1 MIRPICPKIYS
12 YSYPK
17 VAFKAHPDFDEL
29 SKDYEIKASSYFRR
43 GFFYGSPSD
52 KYQDIV
58 NVFQDVFA
66 NDTKA
71 KTMLIGGIGDS
82 QEPFSYLATIKQ
94 IIKDRKLKD
103 ALDLRIVDLQS
114 KPKTKDLFENS
125 FFDHSWEPAYARS
138 SFVIDKD
145 NYERFD
151 TCYYRVNDEI
161 FNFLK
166 MTYNDSYKSHWD
178 TRIQEDIKNYPTES
192 FDIISMNNTLPYI
205 RDQEK
210 IDETLRHI
218 YRILKPNGIFITD
231 PCLYSNMEMS
241 NVTKN
246 CIEIA
251 EGIYKKTDKL
261 STADIKNY

>member
-1 MIRPICPKIYS
+1 MITPIRINTHIYN
-12 YSYPK
+12 YKKPT
-17 VAFKAHPDFDEL
+17 FKAHPDFDEL

-43 GFFYGSPSD
+43 GLFYGSPSD

-58 NVFQDVFA
+58 NVFQDIFT
-66 NDTKA
+66 NDA
-71 KTMLIGGIGDS
+71 KIKKMLIGGIGDS
-82 QEPFSYLATIKQ
+82 QESFSYLATIKQ
-94 IIKDRKLKD
+94 IIKDRRLRD
-103 ALDLRIVDLQS
+103 ALDLRIIDLQS
-114 KPKTKDLFENS
+114 KPTTKKLFKDS
-125 FFDHSWEPAYARS
+125 FFDHSWEPRYALS

-145 NYERFD
+145 NYESFD

-166 MTYNDSYKSHWD
+166 MTYNDSHKSHWD

-241 NVTKN
+241 NVRKN